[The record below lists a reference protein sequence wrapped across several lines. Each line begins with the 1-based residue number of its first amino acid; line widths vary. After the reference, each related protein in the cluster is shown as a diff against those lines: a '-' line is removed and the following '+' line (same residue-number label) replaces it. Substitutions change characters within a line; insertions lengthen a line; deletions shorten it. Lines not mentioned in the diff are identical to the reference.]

1 MLKLGFQNQFMLW
14 VLQSF
19 VLAKTKLQVSQ
30 IHIKICYRNSF
41 YQTIQRTLNI
51 GITIVKSF
59 NVFFFFFFTQYCMTQ

>member
-1 MLKLGFQNQFMLW
+1 MSIWSCVKIVPTINFLLLGIFFFFKFMLKLGFQNQFMLW

-41 YQTIQRTLNI
+41 
-51 GITIVKSF
+51 
-59 NVFFFFFFTQYCMTQ
+59 